1 MQFSEI
7 LRAFINQR
15 REEIEPNEKW
25 DRDYPYEL
33 EMLRRLVPAI
43 ESQIGRTITRDGLT
57 NKN

>member
-25 DRDYPYEL
+25 DRDYPCEL

-43 ESQIGRTITRDGLT
+43 ESQSDEQLLATVG
-57 NKN
+57 